1 MAASGD
7 NHLGGQD
14 FNLILLEHLV
24 TTIAAKLSSSS
35 GASVARMTLSIKDN
49 GEAMRALREEV
60 ERVKIDLNDEADCSG
75 AFVEGDNPTVA
86 YRKASAIATVACLV
100 HCCVRCP
107 RADQGAATAVA

>member
-35 GASVARMTLSIKDN
+35 GASVAGMTLSIKDN

-75 AFVEGDNPTVA
+75 AFVEFSGAGAQKPGSTPPRTPSVQ
-86 YRKASAIATVACLV
+86 ITP
-100 HCCVRCP
+100 CCE
-107 RADQGAATAVA
+107 